1 MREPGPKTQGFRTRP
16 ARRAAPKLAQSL
28 APHLSR
34 LAKASGA
41 MDPRLAAEWAEIAG
55 PELASLARPIRIVQ
69 QGRVQALELS
79 VKSGA
84 AATRLRYA
92 QDALLGRIRQKLGLP
107 RLSKITFREG
117 ADASRWNSRR
127 MAAPKPDT
135 QAPRGKEEPKSESL
149 RSALDAMQ
157 KALVDK

>member
-1 MREPGPKTQGFRTRP
+1 
-16 ARRAAPKLAQSL
+16 
-28 APHLSR
+28 
-34 LAKASGA
+34 
-41 MDPRLAAEWAEIAG
+41 MDPRLAQEWPEIAG
-55 PELASLARPIRIVQ
+55 PELAQLARPIRIVN

-117 ADASRWNSRR
+117 AAPARWNSRR
-127 MAAPKPDT
+127 MSAPSATAEAAPEGN
-135 QAPRGKEEPKSESL
+135 APQSDDLKA
-149 RSALDAMQ
+149 ALAAMQ
-157 KALVDK
+157 KALAERKR